1 MPTLSAAT
9 QLTND
14 SMLMSRRSLMRS
26 FAVAA
31 PAVLMLTSTRAQGDV
46 LREYRPADQSF
57 RIEFPGEPKVEAE
70 AEEFRYKHEDWIKSI
85 EASLNYED
93 ALLSVDWKQYKNNR
107 SVEFEF
113 GRVRMGLEMVAGGT
127 PVSREEPLVMNG
139 FPARNFI
146 CQSDRLNSINR
157 LVVMGK
163 ETINVSAI
171 GDDSIHR
178 SAVVQRFFDSFKLL
192 RSTP

>member
-1 MPTLSAAT
+1 MPTLSSAMQFAT
-9 QLTND
+9 R
-14 SMLMSRRSLMRS
+14 LMCRRSLIRS

-31 PAVLMLTSTRAQGDV
+31 PAVLMLTSARAQGDIW
-46 LREYRPADQSF
+46 RQYRPADLPF

-70 AEEFRYKHEDWIKSI
+70 ESQYKDDDWIKSVDT
-85 EASLNYED
+85 SLNYEH
-93 ALLSVDWKQYKNNR
+93 ALLSVYWKQYKNNR

-113 GRVRMGLEMVAGGT
+113 GRLRKGLEMVAGGA

-139 FPARNFI
+139 FPARKFI
-146 CQSDRLNSINR
+146 CQSDRLNSVNW

-163 ETINVSAI
+163 ETIDVSAT

-178 SAVVQRFFDSFKLL
+178 SAAVQRFFDSFKLL